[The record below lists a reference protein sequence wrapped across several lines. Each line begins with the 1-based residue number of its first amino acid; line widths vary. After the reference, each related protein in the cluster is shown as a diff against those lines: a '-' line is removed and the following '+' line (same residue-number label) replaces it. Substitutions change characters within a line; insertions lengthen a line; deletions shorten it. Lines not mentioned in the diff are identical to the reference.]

1 MSEISGRTFL
11 SACLSGDAFLTDIDD
26 WVQAWHEGSAGQE
39 VEDLDEFLGFDDE
52 EGAIW
57 AERPE
62 SLRFIVAA
70 HRRHVPLVHVMSEQ
84 EDWALA
90 ARAGDEKDAKAV
102 VAWLRQTGRL

>member
-1 MSEISGRTFL
+1 MSDAGGRTFL
-11 SACLSGDAFLTDIDD
+11 SACLSGDAFLSDIDD
-26 WVQAWHEGSAGQE
+26 WVQAWHQGTAGQNIN
-39 VEDLDEFLGFDDE
+39 DLDEFLGFTEE

-70 HRRHVPLVHVMSEQ
+70 HRRNVPLIHVMAEQ

-90 ARAGDEKDAKAV
+90 ARAGNDQDAKEV